1 MPKNSEVTH
10 RSGVRACPLVAQ
22 ISSGSGE
29 PMADA
34 DDEAVRDLPR
44 SQERLSKQR
53 AAPLLDHSTL
63 RVIEFL
69 WWMIQHPG
77 DVLGR
82 G

>member
-29 PMADA
+29 AMADA
-34 DDEAVRDLPR
+34 DDEADLPR
-44 SQERLSKQR
+44 SRDRLSKQC
-53 AAPLLDHSTL
+53 AAPLLEHGTL
-63 RVIEFL
+63 RVIELL
-69 WWMIQHPG
+69 WWMIQHPC
-77 DVLGR
+77 DILGR